1 MNPPSTC
8 LSTVPNR
15 DHFALFAAIFNG
27 KYLVL
32 EKQGVLMKLYICEGI
47 QTGQRAPQ
55 QGSTRASTLNASW
68 NAHQNQALRVTFKA
82 AFFARSMTFA
92 ALAGKCISNGACCT
106 HDHRG

>member
-55 QGSTRASTLNASW
+55 QGSTSGLDSQCFLECSSKSGPQS
-68 NAHQNQALRVTFKA
+68 HF
-82 AFFARSMTFA
+82 
-92 ALAGKCISNGACCT
+92 
-106 HDHRG
+106 